1 MLKKEQMCLKPESKD
16 IETSNAYQSER
27 FLLNYNKIE
36 SSYYKIE
43 QSFSSQL
50 KIEDE
55 KPIAIKRLMV
65 YFFFYLKPLKNE
77 IKKSIKLNSTIKPL
91 NMITNYFQ
99 KK

>member
-55 KPIAIKRLMV
+55 KPIAIKRPMV
-65 YFFFYLKPLKNE
+65 YFFLLLKASEKRN
-77 IKKSIKLNSTIKPL
+77 KKID
-91 NMITNYFQ
+91 
-99 KK
+99 